1 VENAHFRDLI
11 AYRLSISIAR
21 EMSAAVESWPNF
33 HLWTVGIQLVR
44 AADSVGAN
52 IAEAMGRW
60 HRADQRR
67 LLLVARGSLFETE
80 HWIGLAQERGLLPT
94 DAGAHLPELSRV
106 LNGLIRKRDPSP
118 EA

>member
-1 VENAHFRDLI
+1 VESTHFRDLV
-11 AYRLSISIAR
+11 AYRLAVSLAR
-21 EMSAAVESWPNF
+21 DMRTAVESWPNF
-33 HLWTVGIQLVR
+33 HLWSVGIQLVR

-80 HWIGLAQERGLLPT
+80 HWIGLAQDRGLLPS
-94 DAGAHLPELSRV
+94 DAGAQLPELKRV
-106 LNGLIRKRDPSP
+106 LNGLIRKRG
-118 EA
+118 